1 MNKDIKI
8 PPYGEVVISKML
20 VTIPVT
26 SFFSVA
32 SDVLKSLQNKK
43 PVKLTIKVM
52 TTVNL
57 GWTQLPYESNDEI
70 TLKKITISG
79 SRKKEISKA
88 AGNTITCSPVA
99 DGNNAT
105 IRSNANVYHTVDFIP
120 KVVNETLYQTKELAN
135 LLKANN
141 TYETCKNIWHFVYEH
156 INYKKRC

>member
-1 MNKDIKI
+1 MSAASKILTGTLLGAGVIAVIGYVKGLKKTQAELETIPTANLYEITWNAIVVRVDVLLKNPTKGTFSIKFPFVKIISGGTTLGSSQAVNKDIKI

-57 GWTQLPYESNDEI
+57 GWTQLPYESIDEI
-70 TLKKITISG
+70 TLKK
-79 SRKKEISKA
+79 
-88 AGNTITCSPVA
+88 
-99 DGNNAT
+99 
-105 IRSNANVYHTVDFIP
+105 
-120 KVVNETLYQTKELAN
+120 
-135 LLKANN
+135 
-141 TYETCKNIWHFVYEH
+141 
-156 INYKKRC
+156 

>member
-1 MNKDIKI
+1 MSAAAKILTGTLVGAGVVAVYGYVKKLKKTQAELEIIPTANLYEITWNAIVVRVDVLLKNPTKGTFSIKFPFVKIISGGTTLGSSQAVNKDIKI

-70 TLKKITISG
+70 TLKK
-79 SRKKEISKA
+79 
-88 AGNTITCSPVA
+88 
-99 DGNNAT
+99 
-105 IRSNANVYHTVDFIP
+105 
-120 KVVNETLYQTKELAN
+120 
-135 LLKANN
+135 
-141 TYETCKNIWHFVYEH
+141 
-156 INYKKRC
+156 

>member
-1 MNKDIKI
+1 MSAASKILTGTLLGAGVIAVIGYVKGLKKTQAELEIIPTANLYEITWNAIVVRVDVLLKNPTKGTFSIKFPFVKIISGGTTLGSSQAVNKDIKI

-57 GWTQLPYESNDEI
+57 GWTQLPYESIDEI
-70 TLKKITISG
+70 TLKK
-79 SRKKEISKA
+79 
-88 AGNTITCSPVA
+88 
-99 DGNNAT
+99 
-105 IRSNANVYHTVDFIP
+105 
-120 KVVNETLYQTKELAN
+120 
-135 LLKANN
+135 
-141 TYETCKNIWHFVYEH
+141 
-156 INYKKRC
+156 